1 MMKLESR
8 IKLLEEEVKTI
19 EYEANGGVSHL
30 LIDHKIKSKKK
41 SELFFGDNPQIVYE
55 MLQSYK
61 TALGNSSVGNGRFG
75 GMSKVYKDLIVCFFK
90 FKNHGITLP
99 RWSISKKHSQFGLF
113 EILKNHGYIPDEITH
128 EKFNEDTLLRKAI
141 HHKVER
147 VLVRVANSIEV
158 KPPQK

>member
-1 MMKLESR
+1 MNLENR
-8 IKLLEEEVKTI
+8 IKLLEEEINTI

-30 LIDHKIKSKKK
+30 LINQEIKSKRKT
-41 SELFFGDNPQIVYE
+41 ELFFGDNPQVVYE

-61 TALGNSSVGNGRFG
+61 TALGNSSVGNSRLG
-75 GMSKVYKDLIVCFFK
+75 GMSKVYKDLIVCFYK
-90 FKNHGITLP
+90 FKIQGITLP
-99 RWSISKKHSQFGLF
+99 RWSISKKHSQLGLF
-113 EILKNHGYIPDEITH
+113 EILKSHGYIPDEISH

-147 VLVRVANSIEV
+147 VLVRVANSVEV